1 MGVPYACLACRPPA
15 VAVSEKILAIWGI
28 ALCSRSSKSDSS
40 ERPAQT
46 LAAWQLASQMTSRRA
61 LSFNSLRQR
70 LRREPKLKQAAS
82 LLCSLRLGSPACD
95 RRRPMVVSRGRSVG
109 SCLLRLHHRF
119 FQEQTQVLAPAKQK
133 KGRGAESSDATRGHN
148 GAHSQRQ
155 FGRGIPRG

>member
-46 LAAWQLASQMTSRRA
+46 LAAWQLASQMITRRA
-61 LSFNSLRQR
+61 LSFYSAASLRQR

-82 LLCSLRLGSPACD
+82 LLGNLRLGSPACLG
-95 RRRPMVVSRGRSVG
+95 RRLMVVSRGRSVG
-109 SCLLRLHHRF
+109 SRLLRLHHRF
-119 FQEQTQVLAPAKQK
+119 FQEQTQVLAPAEAKERSW
-133 KGRGAESSDATRGHN
+133 GRVERCNTRT
-148 GAHSQRQ
+148 
-155 FGRGIPRG
+155 